1 MQLGV
6 LVAVVTAISINSSIN
21 NTSKN
26 ISSSNNI
33 IKKIRI
39 IIIIIIISP
48 VFRCLRPWR
57 SLVESFCR
65 ACAST
70 WRRRTLR
77 FRV

>member
-6 LVAVVTAISINSSIN
+6 LVTVVTAISIDGSIN

-33 IKKIRI
+33 SKKIQI
-39 IIIIIIISP
+39 VISP

-70 WRRRTLR
+70 WRRRTLM